1 MTLYCPLIAQA
12 GWGRYAP
19 TEQVPVP
26 FTVTPTAGAE
36 VGIAFTAADPADL
49 DVFLIGDAQ
58 VYFVAKGTT
67 ITLSFGQFTGPTVTA
82 PADRDLAALWI
93 DPAKLTACDSIGQP
107 KPEWWTFEVDPDP
120 GVTVLSLIQG
130 FVAADAAA
138 KGLTEADLQA
148 KFGAGLAP
156 IWVKPATG
164 PLAIG
169 KLALQVGPVSTR
181 IRAYGVFGGAA
192 TQLDALS
199 ALLSLATVEPT
210 LAPPAGATDS
220 PHPVLRDA
228 KAVAATS
235 PVTLHARF
243 VFFEPTSSTGNATS
257 LPGKG
262 DFNAVP
268 VGSTIALQKRSGTT
282 YTTLA
287 SAAVASNGQVALT
300 VARADLASQAAT
312 DVMLLRLTLPANTT
326 VVPQY
331 QHKNEPREAPQAF
344 ETDGVSHQWLTEG
357 IGSRDGALP
366 DLNLLRTLAGTAVG
380 SAASPI
386 EFSAGFHLFLKL
398 CFPVVYTSGSDPNA
412 QFKVKSTLLPKGV
425 MVWIKDGTTE
435 LARFRTDE
443 HGMIFG
449 TVTRWRS
456 PLAHFDLYVV
466 YDIVDPSV
474 RLQRLA
480 GGTLATSGTVTDA
493 MSIEH
498 IDVAV
503 MARGTRDIPRVLD
516 VVEVTTAAY
525 PPSSFNAPLG
535 HSAGVLFAFQQIRYV
550 HQWWHALTDDAGEA
564 PANRIVD
571 KSFAT
576 LLEEL
581 ATPTSTEFQY
591 QGKKY
596 KRGLPVVVVAE
607 PVANRGDIYGAAL
620 RDPYKVGSDDFYRW
634 ALTLYGKNSFRM
646 GETLTKS
653 TPAGGTTTFVPRVPD
668 RVQFW
673 RPHTIWHEYSHV
685 VVNIALGLLDDL
697 AADDR
702 FIAVKSAF
710 PAEIDRIAANGWDV
724 LSEGIPYL
732 VQNALEGSISG
743 STPVL
748 VDPAKTPTF
757 IKVLDTG
764 GAVIQLDAGAT
775 TPLADKRLGLRVT
788 QPFVFGLWAALTRIG
803 ALQDLQSVFS
813 GPPKGNELA
822 TTATFLSTQAA
833 NHAFRRLVWGPLR
846 MIRVPTVPPQS
857 WTDIGGTPTAPITI
871 QAPTTFDFL
880 RLFKTSFYPGLT
892 AADQAI
898 VRDLFGD
905 VSAPDPIDNSPNPE
919 QVSYYL
925 WFDW

>member
-19 TEQVPVP
+19 TTDVPVP
-26 FTVTPTAGAE
+26 FTVTPTPDAE

-49 DVFLIGDAQ
+49 DVFLVGDAQ

-67 ITLSFGQFTGPTVTA
+67 VPLAFGKFAGPTVTA
-82 PADRDLAALWI
+82 PTDRDLAALWI
-93 DPAKLTACDSIGQP
+93 DPTKLTACDSIGQP
-107 KPEWWTFEVDPDP
+107 KPEWWTFEVDP

-138 KGLTEADLQA
+138 KGMTEADLQA

-156 IWVKPATG
+156 IWVKPAAG

-169 KLALQVGPVSTR
+169 KLALQVGAVATR
-181 IRAYGVFGGAA
+181 IRTYGVFGGVP

-210 LAPPAGATDS
+210 LTPPTGATAS

-228 KAVAATS
+228 KAAAATS

-243 VFFEPTSSTGNATS
+243 VSFEPRSTGDATS
-257 LPGKG
+257 LESKG
-262 DFNAVP
+262 EFKPVP
-268 VGSTIALQKRSGTT
+268 AGSMIALQNRSGTT

-287 SAAVASNGQVALT
+287 SATVASNGQVALT
-300 VARADLASQAAT
+300 VPRAGLASQPAS

-331 QHKNEPREAPQAF
+331 QHKNEPREAAQAF
-344 ETDGVSHQWLTEG
+344 ETDGAADQWLTEG

-366 DLNLLRTLAGTAVG
+366 DLELLRTLAGTTVG

-398 CFPVVYTSGSDPNA
+398 RFPVVYTSGSGTSA
-412 QFKVKSTLLPKGV
+412 QFNVQSTPMPKGV
-425 MVWIKDGTTE
+425 MVWVKDGPTE

-456 PLAHFDLYVV
+456 PLTHFDLYIV
-466 YDIVDPSV
+466 YDIVDPSI
-474 RLQRLA
+474 RLQRLTGA
-480 GGTLATSGTVTDA
+480 TLATDGTRSDSTCL
-493 MSIEH
+493 EQL
-498 IDVAV
+498 DVAV
-503 MARGTRDIPRVLD
+503 MAKGTRAAPKLANLVD
-516 VVEVTTAAY
+516 VTTVATA
-525 PPSSFNAPLG
+525 PSSFNAPLG
-535 HSAGVLFAFQQIRYV
+535 RSAGVLFALQQIRYV

-581 ATPTSTEFQY
+581 ATQAAPLNY
-591 QGKKY
+591 QGNSY
-596 KRGLPVVVVAE
+596 KRGLPVVVVAA
-607 PVANRGDIYGAAL
+607 PAANNEHIYGAAL
-620 RDPYKVGSDDFYRW
+620 RDPYKVGADDFYRW
-634 ALTLYGKNSFRM
+634 ALVLYGKDSFRM
-646 GETLTKS
+646 GDRLTMPS
-653 TPAGGTTTFVPRVPD
+653 PAGGTTTFEPEVPN
-668 RVQFW
+668 RVQYW
-673 RPHTIWHEYSHV
+673 RRHTIWHEYSHV
-685 VVNIALGLLDDL
+685 VVNIGLGLLDDL
-697 AADDR
+697 DADDR
-702 FIAVKSAF
+702 FIAVKSAVG
-710 PAEIDRIAANGWDV
+710 PKIDQIAANGWDV

-732 VQNALEGSISG
+732 IQNALEGSVSG

-748 VDPAKTPTF
+748 VNPAATPTF
-757 IKVLDTG
+757 IKVLDPS
-764 GAVIQLDAGAT
+764 GAVIQLDQGAAT
-775 TPLADKRLGLRVT
+775 TVADKRLGLRVM

-803 ALQDLQSVFS
+803 ALKDLQSLFG
-813 GPPKGNELA
+813 GPPTGNELA
-822 TTATFLSTQAA
+822 KTATFLSTPAA

-846 MIRVPTVPPQS
+846 TIRAPTVVPQS
-857 WTDIGGTPTAPITI
+857 WTDIGGTTTAPITI

-880 RLFKTSFYPGLT
+880 RLFKTSFYSGVT
-892 AADQAI
+892 AADRAI

-905 VSAPDPIDNSPNPE
+905 VSAPDPIDTSPNPE